1 MATYIGSRKEL
12 TQLIKDFDELI
23 ETIDFLERLTDTDME
38 QRSIH
43 ELLGSATS
51 ELGELA
57 EEIAI
62 EEKSFGQTYKESKE
76 GSKAEAVD
84 LAICAIAI
92 HYARGGTFKDF
103 ISTMKKKLKKWETN
117 QTFAEKKKKFT
128 AKKKKAVSKK
138 SGRKVYKATPKKK

>member
-1 MATYIGSRKEL
+1 MLFSNQDLKE
-12 TQLIKDFDELI
+12 TISDFSDFV
-23 ETIDFLERLTDTDME
+23 ETIDFLQQLTDRDIE
-38 QRSIH
+38 NRNIH
-43 ELLGSATS
+43 EMLGSATA

-92 HYARGGTFKDF
+92 HYARGGTLRDF
-103 ISTMKKKLKKWETN
+103 IDTMKKKLKKWETN